1 VATTAVQDSVITLSD
16 IFAVAKTAEEKCFEI
31 GGHLVKTS
39 DEHISDAV
47 KYGVESTYLRGIF
60 KIKFCFSCNL
70 LIPFY
75 FLSEECLRYD
85 GQGQKVC
92 SKQAVHTIFLC
103 YNKQ

>member
-60 KIKFCFSCNL
+60 EDKILFQLQFANS
-70 LIPFY
+70 
-75 FLSEECLRYD
+75 FLFFIRRVFAL
-85 GQGQKVC
+85 
-92 SKQAVHTIFLC
+92 
-103 YNKQ
+103 